1 MYARSIIQLLSIYLG
16 IEEKNYWI
24 LVNEEKKRAKNNRFG
39 GGRGGRGRG
48 RGRGNRRGG
57 KGEEWRKRRRPW
69 EHENKKS
76 EDGADT
82 TTKNEHIKFEDGDS
96 TTEKKAKVEDQ
107 KPAATVEA

>member
-1 MYARSIIQLLSIYLG
+1 MYVG

-39 GGRGGRGRG
+39 GGRGGRGGRGRG

-69 EHENKKS
+69 ENDKKS
-76 EDGADT
+76 EDSADT

-107 KPAATVEA
+107 KPATVEAQA